1 MLSYILQRLA
11 YAIPIAIGV
20 TIVCFSL
27 VYIGPGDPLSSILPE
42 DAPQS
47 VINKIKAEYGLDKPI
62 AVQYWLWL
70 SKALVADFGK
80 SIVTGNAV
88 LSELLPA
95 LKNSMILAVGGALL
109 GFMIGVVLG
118 GLAGY
123 FHGQPAD
130 RMFTALAIT
139 GVSVPHYW
147 LAIVLVIIFSVEL
160 ALLPALGMTGSGSTV
175 FSFSVENFRHMVLP
189 VIALSVIPAG
199 IVTRTVRS
207 TVAEL
212 LNMEFVEALRA
223 KGLSEAR
230 ILRHV
235 AKNAAPQV
243 LAVMGL
249 QLGYLLGGSILIETV
264 FAWPGT
270 GLLLNNAIFSRD
282 IPVLQGTIL
291 MLALIFVGLNLIVDI
306 MQAVLDP
313 RIKR

>member
-1 MLSYILQRLA
+1 MLSYILRRLI
-11 YAIPIAIGV
+11 YVIPIALGV
-20 TIVCFSL
+20 TVVCFSL

-47 VINKIKAEYGLDKPI
+47 VIDKIKAEYGLDKPLP
-62 AVQYWLWL
+62 VQYVIWLG
-70 SKALVADFGK
+70 KALLGDFGI
-80 SIVTGNAV
+80 SIVTSRPV
-88 LSELLPA
+88 LLELAPA
-95 LKNSMILAVGGALL
+95 LVNSLILAIGGAGL
-109 GFMIGVVLG
+109 GFVIGVVLG

-123 FHGQPAD
+123 FHGRPAD

-160 ALLPALGMTGSGSTV
+160 NILPALGMTGSGSTE
-175 FSFSVENFRHMVLP
+175 FTFSVENFRHMVLP

-199 IVTRTVRS
+199 IVTRTVRGA
-207 TVAEL
+207 VAEL

-223 KGLSEAR
+223 KGLSEFR
-230 ILRHV
+230 IIRHV

-291 MLALIFVGLNLIVDI
+291 ALALIFVALNLVVDI
-306 MQAVLDP
+306 VQAALDP

>member
-1 MLSYILQRLA
+1 MLSYILQRLL
-11 YAIPIAIGV
+11 YVIPIALGV
-20 TIVCFSL
+20 TIVCFAL

-42 DAPQS
+42 DAPQE
-47 VINKIKAEYGLDKPI
+47 VIDKIKAEYGLDKPI
-62 AVQYWLWL
+62 VIQYVIWLG
-70 SKALVADFGK
+70 KALLGDFGT
-80 SIVTGNAV
+80 SIVTQRPV
-88 LSELLPA
+88 LAELIPA
-95 LKNSMILAVGGALL
+95 LKNSLILAVGAALM

-123 FHGQPAD
+123 HHGRVAD
-130 RMFTALAIT
+130 RVFTGFAIT
-139 GVSVPHYW
+139 GVSIPHYW

-160 ALLPALGMTGSGSTV
+160 GWLPSLGMNANGGTS
-175 FSFSVENFRHMVLP
+175 FSFSLENFRHMLLP

-207 TVAEL
+207 NVGEL
-212 LNMEFVEALRA
+212 LNMEFVEALRS
-223 KGLSEAR
+223 KGLSETKV
-230 ILRHV
+230 LRHV

-243 LAVMGL
+243 MAVMGL

-282 IPVLQGTIL
+282 IPMLQGTIL
-291 MLALIFVGLNLIVDI
+291 ALALIFVTLNLLVDI
-306 MQAVLDP
+306 AQAALDP

>member
-1 MLSYILQRLA
+1 MLSYILQRLV
-11 YAIPIAIGV
+11 YAIPIALGV

-42 DAPQS
+42 DAPQT
-47 VINKIKAEYGLDKPI
+47 VIDKIKAEYGLDKPI
-62 AVQYWLWL
+62 VVQYWLWL
-70 SKALVADFGK
+70 SKALLADFGK

-95 LKNSMILAVGGALL
+95 LKNSLILAVGGAAV
-109 GFMIGVVLG
+109 GFVIGVVLG

-123 FHGQPAD
+123 YHGRPAD

-160 ALLPALGMTGSGSTV
+160 ALLPALGMTGSGSTD
-175 FSFSVENFRHMVLP
+175 FTFSVENFRHMILP
-189 VIALSVIPAG
+189 VLALSVIPAG

-207 TVAEL
+207 AIAEL
-212 LNMEFVEALRA
+212 LNMEFVEALRS

-270 GLLLNNAIFSRD
+270 GLLLNNAIFARD

-291 MLALIFVGLNLIVDI
+291 LLALIFVILNLVVDI
-306 MQAVLDP
+306 AQAVLDP

>member
-11 YAIPIAIGV
+11 YAIPIALGV

-42 DAPQS
+42 DAPQA
-47 VINKIKAEYGLDKPI
+47 VIDKIKAEYGLDKPI
-62 AVQYWLWL
+62 VVQYWLWL
-70 SKALVADFGK
+70 SKALLADFGR

-88 LSELLPA
+88 LAELMPA
-95 LKNSMILAVGGALL
+95 LVNSLILAIGGAAV
-109 GFMIGVVLG
+109 GFIVGIVLG

-123 FHGQPAD
+123 YHGRPAD
-130 RMFTALAIT
+130 RMFTALSIT

-160 ALLPALGMTGSGSTV
+160 ALLPALGMTGSGDTT
-175 FSFSVENFRHMVLP
+175 FSFSSENFRHMVLP

-207 TVAEL
+207 AIAEL
-212 LNMEFVEALRA
+212 LNMEFVEALRS

-270 GLLLNNAIFSRD
+270 GLLLNNAIFARD

-291 MLALIFVGLNLIVDI
+291 MLALIFVILNLVVDI
-306 MQAVLDP
+306 AQAMLDP

>member
-1 MLSYILQRLA
+1 MLFYILRRLI
-11 YAIPIAIGV
+11 YVIPIAFGV
-20 TIVCFSL
+20 TVVCFSL

-42 DAPQS
+42 DAPQE
-47 VINKIKAEYGLDKPI
+47 VVDRMKAEYGLDKPLPL
-62 AVQYWLWL
+62 QYVVWLG
-70 SKALVADFGK
+70 KALIGDFGT
-80 SIVTGNAV
+80 SIVTGRPV
-88 LSELLPA
+88 LVELGPSLV
-95 LKNSMILAVGGALL
+95 NSLILAVGGAML
-109 GFMIGVVLG
+109 GFLVGVVLG

-123 FHGQPAD
+123 YHGRPAD

-160 ALLPALGMTGSGSTV
+160 AILPSLGMTASGSTEFT
-175 FSFSVENFRHMVLP
+175 FSAENLRHLVLP

-199 IVTRTVRS
+199 IVTRTVRGA
-207 TVAEL
+207 VAEL
-212 LNMEFVEALRA
+212 LNMDFVEALRS
-223 KGLSEAR
+223 KGLSEVKV
-230 ILRHV
+230 LNHV

-282 IPVLQGTIL
+282 IPLLQGTIL
-291 MLALIFVGLNLIVDI
+291 ALAMIFVTLNLVVDI
-306 MQAVLDP
+306 AQATLDP

>member
-1 MLSYILQRLA
+1 MLSYILRRLV
-11 YAIPIAIGV
+11 YVVPIALGV

-47 VINKIKAEYGLDKPI
+47 VIDKIKAEYGLDKPLP
-62 AVQYWLWL
+62 VQYVIWLG
-70 SKALVADFGK
+70 KALIGDFGI
-80 SIVTGNAV
+80 SIVTSRPV
-88 LSELLPA
+88 LLELAPA
-95 LKNSMILAVGGALL
+95 LVNSLILAIGGATL
-109 GFMIGVVLG
+109 GFVIGVVLG

-123 FHGQPAD
+123 FHGRPAD

-160 ALLPALGMTGSGSTV
+160 NLLPALGMTGSGSTE
-175 FSFSVENFRHMVLP
+175 FTFSVENFRHMVLP

-199 IVTRTVRS
+199 IVTRTVRGA
-207 TVAEL
+207 VAEL

-223 KGLSEAR
+223 KGLSEFR
-230 ILRHV
+230 IVRHV

-291 MLALIFVGLNLIVDI
+291 ALALIFVALNLVVDI
-306 MQAVLDP
+306 VQAALDP

>member
-1 MLSYILQRLA
+1 MLLYILRRLL
-11 YAIPIAIGV
+11 YVIPIALGV
-20 TIVCFSL
+20 TVVCFSL

-42 DAPQS
+42 DAPQE
-47 VINKIKAEYGLDKPI
+47 VVDRIKAEYGLDKPLP
-62 AVQYWLWL
+62 VQYAVWLG
-70 SKALVADFGK
+70 KALIGDFGT
-80 SIVTGNAV
+80 SIVTGRPV
-88 LSELLPA
+88 LVELGPSLV
-95 LKNSMILAVGGALL
+95 NSLILAIGGAML
-109 GFMIGVVLG
+109 GFIVGVVLG

-123 FHGQPAD
+123 YHGRPAD

-160 ALLPALGMTGSGSTV
+160 AILPSLGMTASGSTEFT
-175 FSFSVENFRHMVLP
+175 FSAENLRHLVLP

-199 IVTRTVRS
+199 IVTRTVRGA
-207 TVAEL
+207 VAEL
-212 LNMEFVEALRA
+212 LNMEFVEALRS
-223 KGLSEAR
+223 KGLSEAKV
-230 ILRHV
+230 IKHV
-235 AKNAAPQV
+235 TKNAAPQV

-291 MLALIFVGLNLIVDI
+291 ALALIFVALNLTVDI
-306 MQAVLDP
+306 VQATLDP

>member
-1 MLSYILQRLA
+1 MLSYILQRLL

-42 DAPQS
+42 DAPQD
-47 VINKIKAEYGLDKPI
+47 VIDKIKAEYGLDKPI
-62 AVQYWLWL
+62 AVQYAIWLG
-70 SKALVADFGK
+70 KALLADFGK
-80 SIVTGNAV
+80 SIVSGNPV
-88 LSELLPA
+88 LAELLPA
-95 LKNSMILAVGGALL
+95 LVNSMILALGGACL
-109 GFMIGVVLG
+109 GFLVGVILG

-123 FHGQPAD
+123 YHGRPAD
-130 RMFTALAIT
+130 RMFTTLAIT

-160 ALLPALGMTGSGSTV
+160 AWLPALGMTGSGSTAFT
-175 FSFSVENFRHMVLP
+175 FSSENFRHMVLP

-199 IVTRTVRS
+199 IVTRTVRGQ
-207 TVAEL
+207 VAEL
-212 LNMEFVEALRA
+212 LNMEFVEALRS
-223 KGLSEAR
+223 KGLSER
-230 ILRHV
+230 RVLQHV
-235 AKNAAPQV
+235 VKNAAPQV

-270 GLLLNNAIFSRD
+270 GLLLNNAIFARD

-291 MLALIFVGLNLIVDI
+291 ALALIFVALNLAIDI
-306 MQAVLDP
+306 LQAVLDP

>member
-1 MLSYILQRLA
+1 MLSYIFRRLV
-11 YAIPIAIGV
+11 YVVPIALGV
-20 TIVCFSL
+20 TVVCFSL

-42 DAPQS
+42 DAPQT
-47 VINKIKAEYGLDKPI
+47 VVDKIKAEYGLDKPI
-62 AVQYWLWL
+62 VLQYAIWLG
-70 SKALVADFGK
+70 KALLGDFGT
-80 SIVTGNAV
+80 SIVTSRPV
-88 LSELLPA
+88 LVELLPA
-95 LKNSMILAVGGALL
+95 LRNSLILAIGGATL
-109 GFMIGVVLG
+109 GFVVGVTLG

-123 FHGQPAD
+123 FHGRPAD

-160 ALLPALGMTGSGSTV
+160 ALLPSLGMTANGGTSFT
-175 FSFSVENFRHMVLP
+175 FSAENFRHMVLP

-199 IVTRTVRS
+199 IVTRTVRGA
-207 TVAEL
+207 VAEL
-212 LNMEFVEALRA
+212 LNMEFVEALRS
-223 KGLSEAR
+223 KGLSELR
-230 ILRHV
+230 VIRHV

-243 LAVMGL
+243 MAVMGL

-282 IPVLQGTIL
+282 IPMLQGTIL
-291 MLALIFVGLNLIVDI
+291 ALALIFVTLNLLVDI
-306 MQAVLDP
+306 AQATLDP

>member
-1 MLSYILQRLA
+1 MLFYIFNRLL
-11 YAIPIAIGV
+11 YVLPIALGV

-42 DAPQS
+42 DAPQE
-47 VINKIKAEYGLDKPI
+47 VIDRIKAEYGLDKPL
-62 AVQYWLWL
+62 AVQYGLWL
-70 SKALVADFGK
+70 GRAMLGDFGI
-80 SIVTGNAV
+80 SIVTGRPV
-88 LSELLPA
+88 LAEIGPA
-95 LKNSMILAVGGALL
+95 LVNSLILAVGGAVL
-109 GFMIGVVLG
+109 GFLAGCVLG
-118 GLAGY
+118 ALAGY
-123 FHGQPAD
+123 YHGRPAD

-147 LAIVLVIIFSVEL
+147 LAIVLVIVFSVEL
-160 ALLPALGMTGSGSTV
+160 ALLPSLGMSPDGATT
-175 FSFSVENFRHMVLP
+175 FSLSVESFKHMVLP

-199 IVTRTVRS
+199 IVTRTVRGA
-207 TVAEL
+207 VAEL

-223 KGLSEAR
+223 KGLSE
-230 ILRHV
+230 LKVFRHV

-282 IPVLQGTIL
+282 IPLLQGTIL
-291 MLALIFVGLNLIVDI
+291 ALAMIFVTLNLLVDI
-306 MQAVLDP
+306 LQASLDP

>member
-1 MLSYILQRLA
+1 MLFYILRRLL
-11 YAIPIAIGV
+11 YVIPIALGV
-20 TIVCFSL
+20 TVVCFSL

-42 DAPQS
+42 DAPQE
-47 VINKIKAEYGLDKPI
+47 VVDRIKAEYGLDKPLP
-62 AVQYWLWL
+62 VQYAVWLG
-70 SKALVADFGK
+70 KALIGDFGT
-80 SIVTGNAV
+80 SIVTGRPV
-88 LSELLPA
+88 LVELGPSLV
-95 LKNSMILAVGGALL
+95 NSLILAIGGALL
-109 GFMIGVVLG
+109 GFVIGVTLG

-123 FHGQPAD
+123 YHGRPAD

-160 ALLPALGMTGSGSTV
+160 AILPSLGMTASGSTEFT
-175 FSFSVENFRHMVLP
+175 FSAENFRHLVLP

-199 IVTRTVRS
+199 IVTRTVRGA
-207 TVAEL
+207 VAEL
-212 LNMEFVEALRA
+212 LNMEFVEALRS
-223 KGLSEAR
+223 KGLSEAKV
-230 ILRHV
+230 IKHV
-235 AKNAAPQV
+235 TKNAAPQV

-291 MLALIFVGLNLIVDI
+291 ALALIFVALNLTVDI
-306 MQAVLDP
+306 VQATLDP